1 MIGVDRKE
9 IVEIFEVEMTE
20 GVQDQETG
28 QQRATGGMAL
38 LVVEIHGVDDISE
51 EPLEEEEMT
60 QEILEGMTEE
70 ITDVMIDVTREEM
83 IGVTIGEMSDE
94 MIGEMMLADGLVP
107 QEDEK
112 KIRLDSEEEMRMIE
126 INENEMNQGQ
136 ERLIKDKGPDQGLLE
151 NLTVG
156 IGGRVLDLVHHTD
169 TVK

>member
-1 MIGVDRKE
+1 
-9 IVEIFEVEMTE
+9 
-20 GVQDQETG
+20 
-28 QQRATGGMAL
+28 
-38 LVVEIHGVDDISE
+38 
-51 EPLEEEEMT
+51 
-60 QEILEGMTEE
+60 
-70 ITDVMIDVTREEM
+70 
-83 IGVTIGEMSDE
+83 VTIGEMSDE

-156 IGGRVLDLVHHTD
+156 IGGRVLDLVHHID

>member
-1 MIGVDRKE
+1 
-9 IVEIFEVEMTE
+9 
-20 GVQDQETG
+20 
-28 QQRATGGMAL
+28 MAL
-38 LVVEIHGVDDISE
+38 LVVEIHGVDGISE

-156 IGGRVLDLVHHTD
+156 IGGRVLDLVHHID